1 MTIAG
6 AALSVSLWSGRLFA
20 SHVTP
25 FSLFN
30 LLYSVYDKYG
40 FFIKTPNGVDRS
52 YGKSGGILLD
62 KTSVIGIILGFVAV
76 GLGMYFKGV
85 SPAVL
90 INPAA
95 ILIILVGTAAAVVIA
110 FPTREIKKVPKLL
123 KIIFTEPDT
132 PTVEQLIPLFV
143 DWANI
148 ARREGLLALEAKL
161 DDIDDPFLRNGL
173 SMAIDG
179 QTQEFIRDVMTEEI
193 AAMEERHEAN
203 AAIFSQAGTYAPT
216 LGVLGAVIGLI
227 AALGNMENIAELG
240 KAISAAFV
248 ATMLGIFTGYVL
260 WHPFANKLRRK
271 SKEEAR
277 VRYIMI
283 EGVLSILEG
292 QAPRMIEQKLASYL
306 PESERRQA
314 LVQGET
320 ANG

>member
-1 MTIAG
+1 
-6 AALSVSLWSGRLFA
+6 
-20 SHVTP
+20 
-25 FSLFN
+25 
-30 LLYSVYDKYG
+30 
-40 FFIKTPNGVDRS
+40 
-52 YGKSGGILLD
+52 LD
-62 KTSVIGIILGFVAV
+62 KTSVVGVILGVIAV

-85 SPAVL
+85 ALSVL

-95 ILIILVGTAAAVVIA
+95 LLIIFVGTVAAVTIA

-123 KIIFTEPDT
+123 KIIFTEPAI
-132 PTVEQLIPLFV
+132 PTVEQLIPMFV

-203 AAIFSQAGTYAPT
+203 AAIFTHAGTYAPT

-240 KAISAAFV
+240 QAISAAFV
-248 ATMLGIFTGYVL
+248 ATLLGIFSGYVL
-260 WHPFANKLRRK
+260 WYPFANKLRRK
-271 SKEEAR
+271 SKEEAK

-306 PESERRQA
+306 SESERRQV
-314 LVQGET
+314 LTQGET
-320 ANG
+320 VNG